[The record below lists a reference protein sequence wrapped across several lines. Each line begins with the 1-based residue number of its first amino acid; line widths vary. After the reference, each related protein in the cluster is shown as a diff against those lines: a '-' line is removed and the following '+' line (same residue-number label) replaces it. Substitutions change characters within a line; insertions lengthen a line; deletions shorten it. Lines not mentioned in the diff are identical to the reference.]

1 MINKKALSLWFATLL
16 LCAPLLALSPAARGD
31 FTVVTYNVENLFDVD
46 RVSKFDDYE
55 ETDEP
60 NSYGPDK
67 LLGKLR
73 AISAVLKKFNAGK
86 GPDVILFNEF
96 EIDHTPK
103 SRMGDP
109 EEFLR
114 KYSRTTAAKMLGAEL
129 SDEIRGLPAE
139 AFLLK
144 HLEDEGLKGYR
155 IAVGNDDPAS
165 EKLAHK
171 NAVFSRYPI
180 LSSETHP
187 TEEARGILE
196 VRVDVDGSPLTLFCN
211 HWKSGASNF
220 KRERIRRDNARTVR
234 ARLNEILKKDP
245 FADIIVAGD
254 FNSQYNQTDR
264 YPYMWRT
271 ALNDFL
277 GSQGDETAML
287 RPDGPVL
294 YNLWYEL
301 PAGERRSD
309 AYNGEWGT
317 LMNIMV
323 TRGLYDR
330 AGIQY
335 VDKSFAV
342 AAYPGLNTRK
352 SLGLPARWSNFAAGS
367 GVSDHFPVSA
377 CFRTAGRGR
386 AGDFVTLKAPSR
398 GEGASADPIQVGYQS
413 LRAGDLR
420 KFTELDIKDDKRL
433 ASELGEFFLV
443 EATVSKLSPRTV
455 KVAGREFRWYSF
467 DSDIRRIQGQ
477 FDKGDKTRFI
487 GELSFFRRKQEVQ
500 FLIHDMSWLLR
511 PE

>member
-1 MINKKALSLWFATLL
+1 MRALSLGFAILL
-16 LCAPLLALSPAARGD
+16 LGSAALFVLSPAARGD
-31 FTVVTYNVENLFDVD
+31 FTVVIYNVENLFDVD

-55 ETDEP
+55 ENDEP

-96 EIDHTPK
+96 EIDHTPE
-103 SRMGDP
+103 SGMGDP

-114 KYSRTTAAKMLGAEL
+114 KYSRTTVAQMLGAEL
-129 SDEIRGLPAE
+129 SDEIRGLPVE

-144 HLEDEGLKGYR
+144 HLEDEGLKGYQ

-220 KRERIRRDNARTVR
+220 KRERIRRNNARTVR
-234 ARLNEILKKDP
+234 ARLDEILRKDP
-245 FADIIVAGD
+245 FADVIVAGD

-264 YPYMWRT
+264 YPFMWRT
-271 ALNDFL
+271 ALNGFL

-301 PAGERRSD
+301 PVEARRSD

-317 LMNIMV
+317 LIHIMV
-323 TRGLYDR
+323 TRGLYDK

-335 VDKSFAV
+335 VDNSFGV

-377 CFRTAGRGR
+377 RFRTVGNGR

-398 GEGASADPIQVGYQS
+398 GEGASADPIQVGYRS
-413 LRAGDLR
+413 LRASDLR

-443 EATVSKLSPRTV
+443 EAEVFRIRPRSV
-455 KVAGREFRWYSF
+455 EIGGRRFGWYSY
-467 DSDIRRIQGQ
+467 DVNIRNTLDQ
-477 FDKGDKTRFI
+477 FPRESKVRFI
-487 GELSFFRRKQEVQ
+487 GELSFFRPKQEVQ
-500 FLIHDMSWLLR
+500 FLIHDLSWLLR